1 MATYKVWLTVKNS
14 AGNTK
19 EIDVGNINV
28 DATLTPEMLSQIE
41 EALPLEEYLKKTDI
55 ETELNSYATD
65 DEVATAKSEAID
77 TAKSETLAEV
87 STKYVTADTE
97 NNLSLNGQT
106 IVLCG
111 GNASSGTA
119 SAE

>member
-19 EIDVGNINV
+19 EIPVGNINV

-41 EALPLEEYLKKTDI
+41 EALPLEDYLKKTDI

-65 DEVATAKSEAID
+65 DEVAQAIKNTVRYSDFKLVDDTTEAG
-77 TAKSETLAEV
+77 E
-87 STKYVTADTE
+87 
-97 NNLSLNGQT
+97 
-106 IVLCG
+106 
-111 GNASSGTA
+111 
-119 SAE
+119 